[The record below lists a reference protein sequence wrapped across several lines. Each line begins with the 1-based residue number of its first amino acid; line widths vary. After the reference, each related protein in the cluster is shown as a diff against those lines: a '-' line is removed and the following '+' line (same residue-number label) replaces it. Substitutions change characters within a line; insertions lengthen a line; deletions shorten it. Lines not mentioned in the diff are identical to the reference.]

1 MLYRALYEYA
11 EKEEELTAALART
24 LEYLAP

>member
-11 EKEEELTAALART
+11 EKEQELMAALART
-24 LEYLAP
+24 IEYIQS